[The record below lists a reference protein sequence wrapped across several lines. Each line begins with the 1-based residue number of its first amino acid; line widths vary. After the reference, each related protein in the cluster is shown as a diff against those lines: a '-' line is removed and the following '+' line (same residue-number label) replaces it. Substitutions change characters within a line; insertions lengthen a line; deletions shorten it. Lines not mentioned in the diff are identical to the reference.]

1 MTVKTALAVL
11 FLSGAVSAWADSPTL
26 TNITPASR
34 EDLAQDSV
42 SGITLTGSGF
52 SASGLTFVFTPPVIS
67 VPTLQVVSDT
77 TLNATFVIQSTA
89 TGTVQVQVK
98 TVNGTSP
105 ALTWD
110 TGGIC
115 IEALQTGGCAV
126 RWELDVT
133 GVTNSGSQTSNST
146 TPNILTTLDLRHQ
159 FGGVTKDSGK
169 GIRLVMHGIFKA
181 GYTQVSTATKLQP
194 ATGSS
199 TTPSASCASGTGAST
214 IPASCM
220 AVTPQQAF
228 IAEAGGT
235 VVSTFFQDLK
245 SSFFSEL
252 GIHVRGS
259 IEDLIQSNQ
268 VIQSGGLS
276 YVDLSSLNSK
286 NVVGLYEGTARFRL
300 SAKGHNKPASDGS
313 SQNVSNLLLIEAG
326 YQYNSGLQGLAGNP
340 LTNTRERFVGRFY
353 LYPPELPGGT
363 HTKAVVGLEYSGG
376 IHGGPKVLQ
385 IFWGT
390 NLNPSKLLHPV
401 SPNQ

>member
-1 MTVKTALAVL
+1 MSVKTALAGL
-11 FLSGAVSAWADSPTL
+11 FLCAAVSAGADSQPPTL

-34 EDLAQDSV
+34 QDATQGTV
-42 SGITLTGSGF
+42 SGITLTGTGF
-52 SASGLTFVFTPPVIS
+52 SASGLMLVFTPPVIS
-67 VPTLQVVSDT
+67 ATVQPVNDT
-77 TLNATFVIQSTA
+77 TLSATFVIQSTA

-98 TVNGTSP
+98 TANGTSSP
-105 ALTWD
+105 ALPWD
-110 TGGIC
+110 TGTQENIC

-259 IEDLIQSNQ
+259 IEDLIQS
-268 VIQSGGLS
+268 GGLS

-313 SQNVSNLLLIEAG
+313 SQNVSDLLLIEAG

-390 NLNPSKLLHPV
+390 NLNPSKLVHPV
-401 SPNQ
+401 PTNQ